1 MLINPLLSFLN
12 TFFSKRGLSAPD
24 GRALYAYRC
33 SDCEF
38 TQLGTFLREHAP
50 RKITKFIFMNYIDA
64 LFILYSSEFIRR
76 YHVEGN
82 PKWDM
87 ILKSVNW
94 GHIPVPLLYKK
105 TTSGIRF
112 WRRKLRGLGHAV
124 GYLHTLACE
133 GGLPIRMIENESG
146 YLISYFR
153 AIYSE
158 LQTQQGNRT
167 AFDIAKTLGSDIPA
181 TMQNEL
187 VFEVAGEFCQTLYE
201 LLKAQN
207 CHGAAALKMLQQN
220 NPDWHKSLPLVL
232 PEDSAAD
239 IVRKLLAVDDASMTG
254 ANAFRVD
261 RYWIK
266 NDDCWYCD
274 AKFRIPK
281 TLRTDQISDIFECQI
296 SPNQSRLI
304 LSAHWKNGTARL
316 ALLTKTEDYIWRIE
330 TLPAAEK
337 PLTGSAAQQDIMV
350 TLYEG
355 PCLLGQGI
363 PKGGVALTDDLPW
376 VFESINASD
385 SALRLVGS
393 GSVNSTKSA
402 LFVALPVN
410 SSLDISGDGEFDI
423 PVQINDSNR
432 YLTKI
437 SGIFNIVLQ
446 DGAICKICT
455 GQDIDV
461 TTEYYIKPTE
471 VLNIKSDYPIHRG
484 YPKIAWKSN
493 SGVGMVTENELIWR
507 PIKVGN
513 SSWYNMRDV
522 LPKGQVEVRRVAN
535 GQVLFSGRV
544 VVLPADFDVQLVP
557 LNAQR
562 GSIILGGVQHARVE
576 RYQNNI
582 NEIVKPDLLSSS
594 VEVQCNTDLSSNGNV
609 DLRVYWSDGCYLKLL
624 LPFPV
629 GGGRFVNADGDI
641 YFHGMA
647 SVNALHGVVA
657 DQFSIGN
664 GGNAFINLILKS
676 SNPLSSKHNM
686 LYVDVPLVS
695 GHLAS
700 FKQVSLYERMGL
712 MRSILACAGTS
723 QDHIKVEI
731 YSDNLGHDSS
741 TLTVQRYDGKF
752 INRFGKL
759 HIDLANS
766 ITFPA
771 MRKDEITV
779 KAVSL
784 KNIHAAPV
792 TLERDVLG
800 YHIVSLSDEGAPWL
814 VFGCL
819 DNSIR
824 IQPVW
829 LGKLKP
835 DEENISLLSTLCNT
849 GTDVCSI
856 TIAHTLVRV
865 QENPLGADFYEL
877 MQFMKSYK
885 ANYDLPLLE
894 VGLFRE
900 LANYPDILVQ
910 LLIAS
915 AMTSDFDAVYAYQDE
930 LPFSWGWI
938 PESVWLRAFDQVLT
952 SLTGQMGEL
961 LLANQFMIPFLD
973 QLIKTSQLDKRL
985 AIVARSMLSKFPA
998 SQLSLNDIPV
1008 VDEYMLRMAQQELV
1022 RLPDNFGRIGTFS
1035 KDIWLKVIP
1044 SSRHPVLNKFW
1055 LENRF
1060 HKRFEKLFNLMLV
1073 AALLCRSES
1082 KQLGELSVL
1091 FEIHYQQAPQQLGVI
1106 YQYYAEMARKLNP

>member
-1 MLINPLLSFLN
+1 MLINPLFEFLTNFLN
-12 TFFSKRGLSAPD
+12 KRALSAPD

-33 SDCEF
+33 SDSEF
-38 TQLGTFLREHAP
+38 NQLGALLHSHAP
-50 RKITKFIFMNYIDA
+50 RKSTKYIFISYSDI
-64 LFILYSSEFIRR
+64 LFCLYGAEYIRR
-76 YHVEGN
+76 NHVEGH
-82 PKWDM
+82 PKWDG

-94 GHIPVPLLYKK
+94 DQIPQPLCYKK
-105 TTSGIRF
+105 VTKGICF
-112 WRRKLRGLGHAV
+112 WKRAIRSLGNAS

-146 YLISYFR
+146 YLINYFR

-158 LQTQQGNRT
+158 LKTQQGNRT
-167 AFDIAKTLGSDIPA
+167 AFDIAKNIGNDIPA

-187 VFEVAGEFCQTLYE
+187 VFEIAGEFCQTLYS
-201 LLKAQN
+201 LLKTQGGN
-207 CHGAAALKMLQQN
+207 GAAALKKLQQS
-220 NPDWHKSLPLVL
+220 NPDWYKSLPLVL
-232 PEDSAAD
+232 PEESAVD
-239 IVRKLLAVDDASMTG
+239 IVRKLLAVDDASLIG
-254 ANAFRVD
+254 ANVFRVD
-261 RYWIK
+261 RHWIK

-281 TLRTDQISDIFECQI
+281 TLCTDQISDLFECQI

-304 LSAHWKNGTARL
+304 LSAQWQNGAARL
-316 ALLTKTEDYIWRIE
+316 ALLTKTEDNIWRIE

-337 PLTGSAAQQDIMV
+337 ALTGSAAQQDITV
-350 TLYEG
+350 TLHEG
-355 PCLLGQGI
+355 PCFLGQGI

-402 LFVALPVN
+402 LFVALPAN
-410 SSLDISGDGEFDI
+410 SNLDISGDGEFDV
-423 PVQINDSNR
+423 PMQINDSNR

-446 DGAICKICT
+446 DGAICRICT

-471 VLNIKSDYPIHRG
+471 VLNIKSNYPIHRC

-493 SGVGMVTENELIWR
+493 AGVGVVTENELIWR
-507 PIKVGN
+507 PVKVGS
-513 SSWYNMRDV
+513 SSWNNMTDV
-522 LPKGQVEVRRVAN
+522 LPKGQVEVRRVVN

-544 VVLPADFDVQLVP
+544 VVLPADFDIQFVP

-562 GSIILGGVQHARVE
+562 GSIILDGVQHARVE
-576 RYQNNI
+576 RYQNNK
-582 NEIVKPDLLSSS
+582 NEIVKQDLLSRS
-594 VEVQCNTDLSSNGNV
+594 VEVQCDTDLSSNGNV
-609 DLRVYWSDGCYLKLL
+609 DLRVYWSDGNYLKLL

-629 GGGRFVNADGDI
+629 GGGRFVNAEGNV

-647 SVNALHGVVA
+647 SINALHGVVA
-657 DQFSIGN
+657 EQFAIGDS
-664 GGNAFINLILKS
+664 GNAFINLILKS
-676 SNPLSSKHNM
+676 SNPLSTKRDM

-712 MRSILACAGTS
+712 MRSMLACACSS
-723 QDHIKVEI
+723 QDHIKVEM
-731 YSDNLGHDSS
+731 YSDTQGLDSS

-752 INRFGKL
+752 INRFGRL
-759 HIDLANS
+759 HIDLVNS
-766 ITFPA
+766 VTFPV

-800 YHIVSLSDEGAPWL
+800 YHVVSLSDEGAPWL
-814 VFGCL
+814 VFGCF
-819 DNSIR
+819 DGSIR

-829 LGKLKP
+829 LGELKP
-835 DEENISLLSTLCNT
+835 DEENSTILNALCNAPT
-849 GTDVCSI
+849 EICREAITRTLASI
-856 TIAHTLVRV
+856 
-865 QENPLGADFYEL
+865 QENPLGSDFYEL
-877 MQFMKSYK
+877 MQLMKAYK
-885 ANYDLPLLE
+885 GHYDLPLLE

-900 LANYPDILVQ
+900 LANYHDILVQ

-915 AMTSDFDAVYAYQDE
+915 AMTSDFDTVYAYQDE

-938 PESVWLRAFDQVLT
+938 PESVWLRSFDQVLT
-952 SLTGQMGEL
+952 SLTGQMGESAFAHQL
-961 LLANQFMIPFLD
+961 MVPFLS

-998 SQLSLNDIPV
+998 SQFSLNDIPV
-1008 VDEYMLRMAQQELV
+1008 VDECMLRMAQQELV

-1106 YQYYAEMARKLNP
+1106 YQYYSEMARKLNP